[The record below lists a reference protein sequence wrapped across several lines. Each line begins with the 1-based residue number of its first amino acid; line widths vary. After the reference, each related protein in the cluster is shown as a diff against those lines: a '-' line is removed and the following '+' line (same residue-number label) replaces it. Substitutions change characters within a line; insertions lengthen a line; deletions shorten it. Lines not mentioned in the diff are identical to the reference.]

1 MTFLIMLAFI
11 GLIAGSLLLLK
22 LSPYEFAESIIKPLQ
37 NRKKPIGKQIEE
49 TKSPRQARGI
59 RKTIREAK
67 EVLKM
72 TGKSTKFGALSVLSF
87 FLLVVGVL
95 VSILMNNFFMIPVA
109 AMGMALLPFWYVLL
123 TSHSYKKQ
131 MNAELETA
139 LSIITTSYIRNE
151 SIITAVEENL
161 DYLNPPVMGIF
172 QGFLADARLIS
183 VNVKQALEAMKP
195 RLDNDVFH
203 EWLDAMMAC
212 QEDKTLKI
220 TLIPIISKL
229 SDMRVVSGELDYLM
243 YEPLKEFITMA
254 LLLVGNIPLIYFLNR
269 DWYSAL
275 VDTGFGKAI
284 LAVCGAVLFVSLAA
298 VIRLTK
304 PVEYKR

>member
-11 GLIAGSLLLLK
+11 GLITGSFLLLE
-22 LSPYEFAESIIKPLQ
+22 LSPFALAESIMRPFKS
-37 NRKKPIGKQIEE
+37 RKKPIGRQIEE
-49 TKSPRQARGI
+49 VQSPRQARGFG
-59 RKTIREAK
+59 KTIREVK
-67 EVLKM
+67 EVLAI
-72 TGKSTKFGALSVLSF
+72 TGKITQFTGLCALSFS
-87 FLLVVGVL
+87 LLTAGVL
-95 VSILMNNFFMIPVA
+95 VSLLMENFFMIPVA
-109 AMGMALLPFWYVLL
+109 AVGMALLPFWYILF

-161 DYLNPPVMGIF
+161 SYLNPPVANVF
-172 QGFLADARLIS
+172 QGFLADAKLIS
-183 VNVKQALEAMKP
+183 VNLKQALEAMKP
-195 RLDNDVFH
+195 RLNHDVFH
-203 EWLDAMMAC
+203 EWIDAMTAC
-212 QEDKTLKI
+212 QEDKSLKSTL
-220 TLIPIISKL
+220 TPIISKL
-229 SDMRVVSGELDYLM
+229 SDMRVVSAELDYLM

-275 VDTGFGKAI
+275 VDTAFGKAI
-284 LAVCGAVLFVSLAA
+284 LAVCGAVVFLSLAA

>member
-11 GLIAGSLLLLK
+11 GLIAGSFLLLK
-22 LSPYEFAESIIKPLQ
+22 LSPFEFAENIIRPLQ
-37 NRKKPIGKQIEE
+37 SRKKSIGRQIEE

-109 AMGMALLPFWYVLL
+109 AVGMALLPFWYVLL

-161 DYLNPPVMGIF
+161 DYLNPPVADIF
-172 QGFLADARLIS
+172 QGFLADAKLIS
-183 VNVKQALEAMKP
+183 VNVKQALEAMKL

-203 EWLDAMMAC
+203 EWNDAMMAC
-212 QEDKTLKI
+212 QEDKTLKT

-254 LLLVGNIPLIYFLNR
+254 LLLVGNIPLIYFLNK

-284 LAVCGAVLFVSLAA
+284 LAICGAVLFVSLAA

>member
-11 GLIAGSLLLLK
+11 GLIAGSFLLLK
-22 LSPYEFAESIIKPLQ
+22 LSPFEFAETIIRPLQ
-37 NRKKPIGKQIEE
+37 SRKKSIGRQIEE

-67 EVLKM
+67 EVLEM

-109 AMGMALLPFWYVLL
+109 AVGMALLPFWYVLL
-123 TSHSYKKQ
+123 TSNSYKKQ
-131 MNAELETA
+131 MNAEFETA
-139 LSIITTSYIRNE
+139 LSIITSSYIRNE

-203 EWLDAMMAC
+203 EWLDAMLAC
-212 QEDKTLKI
+212 QEDKTLKT

-254 LLLVGNIPLIYFLNR
+254 LLLVGNIPLIYFLNK

>member
-11 GLIAGSLLLLK
+11 SLIAGSFLLLK
-22 LSPYEFAESIIKPLQ
+22 LSPFEFAETIIRPLQ
-37 NRKKPIGKQIEE
+37 SRKKSIGRQIEE

-109 AMGMALLPFWYVLL
+109 AVGMALLPFWYVLL

-212 QEDKTLKI
+212 QEDKTLKT

-254 LLLVGNIPLIYFLNR
+254 LLLVGNIPLIYFLNK

>member
-1 MTFLIMLAFI
+1 MTFLIMLAFF
-11 GLIAGSLLLLK
+11 GLIAGSFLLLK
-22 LSPYEFAESIIKPLQ
+22 LSPFEFAESIIRPLQ

-49 TKSPRQARGI
+49 TKSHRQVRGI

-67 EVLKM
+67 EVLAL
-72 TGKSTKFGALSVLSF
+72 TGKSAKFGALCTLSF
-87 FLLVVGVL
+87 FLLVVGIF
-95 VSILMNNFFMIPVA
+95 VSMLMENFFMIPVA
-109 AMGMALLPFWYVLL
+109 AVGMALLPFWYVLL

-161 DYLNPPVMGIF
+161 GYLNPPVVNIF
-172 QGFLADARLIS
+172 QGFLADAKLIS
-183 VNVKQALEAMKP
+183 VNVKQALEAMKL

-203 EWLDAMMAC
+203 EWIDAITAC
-212 QEDKTLKI
+212 QEDKTLKT

-229 SDMRVVSGELDYLM
+229 SDMRVVSAELDYLM

-254 LLLVGNIPLIYFLNR
+254 LLLAGNIPLIYFLNK

-275 VDTGFGKAI
+275 VDTAFGKAI
-284 LAVCGAVLFVSLAA
+284 LAICGAVLFVSLAS

>member
-11 GLIAGSLLLLK
+11 GLIAGSFLLLR
-22 LSPYEFAESIIKPLQ
+22 LSTFEFAENIIRQLQ
-37 NRKKPIGKQIEE
+37 RRKKPIGKQIEE
-49 TKSPRQARGI
+49 VKSPRQARGI
-59 RKTIREAK
+59 RKTIQETK
-67 EVLKM
+67 EVLKL
-72 TGKSTKFGALSVLSF
+72 TGKSAKFGVLCALSFS
-87 FLLVVGVL
+87 LLMVGVL
-95 VSILMNNFFMIPVA
+95 ISLLMDNFFMIPVA
-109 AMGMALLPFWYVLL
+109 AVGMSLLPFWYVLF

-161 DYLNPPVMGIF
+161 GYLNPPVADIF
-172 QGFLADARLIS
+172 QGFLADAKLIS
-183 VNVKQALEAMKP
+183 VNVKQALQAMKL
-195 RLDNDVFH
+195 RLDNGVFH
-203 EWLDAMMAC
+203 EWIDAMTAC
-212 QEDKTLKI
+212 QEDKTLKT

-229 SDMRVVSGELDYLM
+229 SDMRVVSAELDYLM

-254 LLLVGNIPLIYFLNR
+254 LLLVGNIPLIYFLNK

-275 VDTGFGKAI
+275 VGTSFGKAI
-284 LAVCGAVLFVSLAA
+284 LAVCGMVIFVSLAA

>member
-1 MTFLIMLAFI
+1 MTFLIMLAFT
-11 GLIAGSLLLLK
+11 GLITGSFLLLK
-22 LSPYEFAESIIKPLQ
+22 LSPFEFAESIIRPLQ

-49 TKSPRQARGI
+49 TKSPREVRGI
-59 RKTIREAK
+59 RKTIQEAR
-67 EVLKM
+67 EVLVL
-72 TGKSTKFGALSVLSF
+72 TGKSAKFGALCSLSF
-87 FLLVVGVL
+87 FLLVVGIL
-95 VSILMNNFFMIPVA
+95 VSLLMNNFFMIPVA
-109 AMGMALLPFWYVLL
+109 AVGMALLPFWYILL
-123 TSHSYKKQ
+123 TSQSYKKQ
-131 MNAELETA
+131 VNAELETA

-151 SIITAVEENL
+151 SIITAVEENIN
-161 DYLNPPVMGIF
+161 YLNPPVADIF
-172 QGFLADARLIS
+172 QGFLADAKLIS
-183 VNVKQALEAMKP
+183 VNVKQALEAMKS

-203 EWLDAMMAC
+203 EWINAMMAC
-212 QEDKTLKI
+212 REDKTLKT

-229 SDMRVVSGELDYLM
+229 SDMRVVSAELDYLM
-243 YEPLKEFITMA
+243 YEPLKEYITMA
-254 LLLVGNIPLIYFLNR
+254 LLLAGNIPLIYFLNK